1 MPIRT
6 IQLTDHEYN
15 MCVQFSNES
24 AKSQQDIE
32 FGQRNTMPRSVKE
45 IARDN
50 LIGKMAEVAVVKMLR
65 EDYQLHLPI
74 NYEIYPRGEWD
85 DNDI

>member
-1 MPIRT
+1 
-6 IQLTDHEYN
+6 

-32 FGQRNTMPRSVKE
+32 FGQRNTAPRSIKE

-74 NYEIYPRGEWD
+74 NYEICFHDGTPLAFFC
-85 DNDI
+85 